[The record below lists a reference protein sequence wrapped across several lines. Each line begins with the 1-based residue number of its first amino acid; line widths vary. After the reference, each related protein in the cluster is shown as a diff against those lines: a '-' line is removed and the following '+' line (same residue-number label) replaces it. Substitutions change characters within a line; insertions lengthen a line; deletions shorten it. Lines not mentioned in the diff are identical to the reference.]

1 MEYTKLE
8 DLSKETLTKLAK
20 MYSKNWQTLDGLWFR
35 NVENQY
41 GLEAAVELDLKM
53 WEEQS
58 KIEARRI
65 KEALEIT
72 QGGLTNILKVL
83 SFMSWQLT
91 TPLFECEEETPGRIV
106 FHYSR
111 CPVQEGRRRQD
122 KKEFPCKFMKTRL
135 LSNLAREIEPRA
147 ELRCF
152 FCPPDQHPEGSWCKW
167 ELIMR

>member
-1 MEYTKLE
+1 MEYMKLE
-8 DLSKETLTKLAK
+8 DLSKETLIKLVK

-35 NVENQY
+35 NVENKY

-58 KIEARRI
+58 KAEARRI
-65 KEALEIT
+65 KEALYIT
-72 QGGLTNILKVL
+72 HGGIANVLKAL

-91 TPLFECEEETPGRIV
+91 TPLFDLDEETHGRIV

-111 CPVQEGRRRQD
+111 CSVQEGRRRQG

-135 LSNLAREIEPRA
+135 LSNLAKEIEPRA
-147 ELRCF
+147 EIRCF
-152 FCPPDQHPEGSWCKW
+152 FCPPDSHPEDSWCKW
-167 ELIMR
+167 EVTME